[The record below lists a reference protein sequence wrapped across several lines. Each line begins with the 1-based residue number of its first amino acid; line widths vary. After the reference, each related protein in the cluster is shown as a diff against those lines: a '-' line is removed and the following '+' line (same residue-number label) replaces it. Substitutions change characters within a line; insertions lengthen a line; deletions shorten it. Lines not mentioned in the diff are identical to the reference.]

1 MKDSKKKY
9 TINNASDLETHLP
22 GKLQSWVLAGRPKTL
37 PAAVVPV
44 VVGSALAV
52 SNGKFFLLYSIIALL
67 CSLFIQIG
75 TNYVNDLYDYLKGA
89 DNKAR
94 KGPVRVLSSGL
105 ITVKEMKLGS
115 FLIFLIAF
123 LMGLYLVYEGGFVI
137 LIIGVVSILAGIAYT
152 AGPYPLAYNGLGDV
166 FVFMF
171 FGIVGTTGTYYLHTH
186 EFSMLS
192 LLTSIPVG
200 ALITNILV
208 VNNFRDIEEDRA
220 AGKRT
225 LAVILG
231 RNFARYQYIFLTVSS
246 FAIPAVLFFFFNFDY
261 PVFLPYLTF
270 PIAYKLITMLY
281 TYEGLQLNKTLELT
295 AKLSALFGILFAA
308 GLIL

>member
-1 MKDSKKKY
+1 MEENKKKY
-9 TINNASDLETHLP
+9 TINDAADLENHAP
-22 GKLQSWVLAGRPKTL
+22 NKIQSWMLASRPKTL

-44 VVGSALAV
+44 VVGSALALSTGRFV
-52 SNGKFFLLYSIIALL
+52 VLYSVIALL
-67 CSLFIQIG
+67 CSLLIQIG
-75 TNYVNDLYDYLKGA
+75 TNYVNDLYDFLKGA

-105 ITVKEMKLGS
+105 ISVKEMKIGS
-115 FLIFLIAF
+115 LLIFLTAF
-123 LMGLYLVYEGGFVI
+123 LLGLYLVYEGGMVI
-137 LIIGVVSILAGIAYT
+137 LIIGIVSILAGIAYT

-171 FGIVGTTGTYYLHTH
+171 FGIVGTTGTYYLQTH
-186 EFSMLS
+186 EFSILS

-231 RNFARYQYIFLTVSS
+231 RKFARYQYILLTVSS
-246 FAIPAVLFFFFNFDY
+246 FAIPAVLYFFYQFDFL
-261 PVFLPYLTF
+261 VFLPYLTF
-270 PIAYKLITMLY
+270 PIAFKLITMLY
-281 TYEGLQLNKTLELT
+281 KYEGLQLNKTLELT